1 VTRNSLSFTT
11 HSLPHSFSN
20 LSKYEKV
27 YKFYRG
33 KLIMGTT
40 KMNEWTLKVDAEV
53 QIEVQKQDR
62 IAEDYINGKIYWYL
76 ITNRVDLKLEDS
88 EKSREGHI

>member
-1 VTRNSLSFTT
+1 
-11 HSLPHSFSN
+11 
-20 LSKYEKV
+20 
-27 YKFYRG
+27 
-33 KLIMGTT
+33 MGTT

-62 IAEDYINGKIYWYL
+62 IAEDYINGKVNSKQLL

-88 EKSREGHI
+88 EKSREGHV